1 MTAMPVPQIDIDS
14 LDTEQRLRL
23 IEQLW
28 DSLSV
33 KPEAVPM
40 TEEQKAELDRRLDEI
55 DAGSYSPG
63 LVGRLRASASINMR
77 LTIGKAAFT
86 CLPMS

>member
-55 DAGSYSPG
+55 DAGNTEGIPWDEVMSR
-63 LVGRLRASASINMR
+63 VQARL
-77 LTIGKAAFT
+77 G
-86 CLPMS
+86 